1 MKNNLL
7 RKILITGFLFTSL
20 FAQSQPDHLA
30 YAVTD
35 SVRNGAKWNFL
46 RTLDTRTGEYSN
58 ALFRLLNNNELQP
71 PPNTPPILSSNG
83 VAAIAYDKK
92 NKRLYY
98 TPMLT
103 DKLYYLDLRTMNKV
117 IVTNNFTGLMPKA
130 SDQSNIITRM
140 VIGDD
145 DKGYALT
152 NDGRHLIR
160 FRTSNNPA
168 ITDLGSL
175 TDAYGNNGIS
185 VHNGCSSFGG
195 DIIAD
200 DDDNLFLITLAR
212 NVFKIKLNTK
222 VAKYEG
228 TITGLPAN
236 FSVSGAAVDKS
247 GEKIVIVSNVDV
259 SDVYTINTRTLVAS
273 RLHASNPWLS
283 SDLAS
288 NYLLKKRE
296 HSHHEDDD
304 RIVISDNE
312 NNENIQLYPNPVIA
326 KEFKISFTNASAGIY
341 TVRVMDVNG
350 KSITSKIII
359 VNSKSNIASVNLP
372 EQITSGIY
380 FVRVTDADNKAW
392 YSGKIFVE

>member
-7 RKILITGFLFTSL
+7 HKILITGFVFTTL

-35 SVRNGAKWNFL
+35 SVRDGMKWNFL
-46 RTLDTRTGEYSN
+46 RTLDMRTGAYSN
-58 ALFRLLNNNELQP
+58 SLFRLLNNNEL
-71 PPNTPPILSSNG
+71 LSTIPAIIPTNG

-103 DKLYYLDLRTMNKV
+103 DKLYYLDLRTMNKF
-117 IVTNNFTGLMPKA
+117 IVTNHFTGLMPKA

-175 TDAYGNNGIS
+175 VDAYGNNEIS

-200 DDDNLFLITLAR
+200 DDDKFFLITLAR
-212 NVFKIKLNTK
+212 NIFKINIDTK
-222 VAKYEG
+222 VAKYIG
-228 TITGLPAN
+228 TVTGLPAT
-236 FSVSGAAVDKS
+236 FTVSGAAVDKD
-247 GEKIVIVSNVDV
+247 GEKIIIVSNTDA
-259 SDVYTINTRTLVAS
+259 SDVYTLNIKTLVAS
-273 RLHASNPWLS
+273 RLNANSPFLS

-288 NYLLKKRE
+288 NYILKKKE
-296 HSHHEDDD
+296 HSHHENDD
-304 RIVISDNE
+304 RIIISDNE
-312 NNENIQLYPNPVIA
+312 NNENIQLYPNPVLA
-326 KEFKISFTNASAGIY
+326 KEFKINFTNAGADTY
-341 TVRVMDVNG
+341 TIRVVDING
-350 KSITSKIII
+350 KSITSKVVTTGGKGNI
-359 VNSKSNIASVNLP
+359 VSVNLP
-372 EQITSGIY
+372 EQISSGIY
-380 FVRVTDADNKAW
+380 IVRVTDAGNKAW
-392 YSGKIFVE
+392 YSGKIFVQ